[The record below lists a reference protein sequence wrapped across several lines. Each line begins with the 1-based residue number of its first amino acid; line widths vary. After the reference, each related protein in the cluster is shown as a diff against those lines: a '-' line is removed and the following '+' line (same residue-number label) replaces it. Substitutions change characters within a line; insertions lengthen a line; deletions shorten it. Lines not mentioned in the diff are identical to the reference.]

1 MKKWWIAIPALLFL
15 GACQTSVDRAT
26 QNQESTQE
34 SQSPSPATQTTTE
47 TSKVEESAT
56 KKGEQENSNATT
68 ETNSSQKTAFEQLK
82 AEQPTLPMPQ
92 VIPISSG
99 SLNLAAAQSKQGYTV
114 LYYDLPV
121 KLALNAQ
128 ALNQE
133 TPIATYL
140 YQYGFASSQETINV
154 LQPFTIDKNGQKIDL
169 GHQIIAYQQG
179 ATGSNFL
186 EWQEG
191 NWRIR
196 VRSSNIEG
204 KDPLPLA
211 KKIVNYLEHATLP
224 APEKYGKIIVDMNDS
239 SNQSAQIIWQE
250 PNNVFTITHQDA
262 LAALEMAVSMN

>member
-1 MKKWWIAIPALLFL
+1 MKKWWIAIPAILFL
-15 GACQTSVDRAT
+15 GACQTSADRTA
-26 QNQESTQE
+26 QKQENQEKGQSHSQVTQM
-34 SQSPSPATQTTTE
+34 TTG
-47 TSKVEESAT
+47 TSKVGEST
-56 KKGEQENSNATT
+56 TQKNKQNSNATT
-68 ETNSSQKTAFEQLK
+68 ETNQTPKTAFEQLK

-99 SLNLAAAQSKQGYTV
+99 NLNLAAAQSKQGYTV
-114 LYYDLPV
+114 LYYALPE
-121 KLALNAQ
+121 KLVLNAQ

-133 TPIATYL
+133 TPFATYL

-154 LQPFTIDKNGQKIDL
+154 LQPFTIDKNGQKVDL

-179 ATGSNFL
+179 VAGSNYL

-204 KDPLPLA
+204 QDPLPLA
-211 KKIVNYLEHATLP
+211 KKIVNYLEKATLP

-239 SNQSAQIIWQE
+239 SNQATQVIWQE
-250 PNNVFTITHQDA
+250 PNHVFTVTHQDA

>member
-1 MKKWWIAIPALLFL
+1 MKKWWIAIPAILFL
-15 GACQTSVDRAT
+15 GVCQTSADRTT
-26 QNQESTQE
+26 QTQKSTQAYN
-34 SQSPSPATQTTTE
+34 QSHSKGTQTTAE
-47 TSKVEESAT
+47 TSTGESA
-56 KKGEQENSNATT
+56 KGKEEHSDATT
-68 ETNSSQKTAFEQLK
+68 GTNQTQKTAFEQLK

-99 SLNLAAAQSKQGYTV
+99 NLNLAAAQSKQGYTV
-114 LYYDLPV
+114 LYYALPE

-154 LQPFTIDKNGQKIDL
+154 LQPFTIDKNGQKVDL

-179 ATGSNFL
+179 VAGSNYL

-204 KDPLPLA
+204 QDPLPLA
-211 KKIVNYLEHATLP
+211 KKIVNYLEKATLP
-224 APEKYGKIIVDMNDS
+224 APEKYGKITVDMNDS
-239 SNQSAQIIWQE
+239 SNQATQVIWQE
-250 PNNVFTITHQDA
+250 PNNVFTVTHQDA

>member
-1 MKKWWIAIPALLFL
+1 MKKWWIAIPAILFL
-15 GACQTSVDRAT
+15 GACQTSADRTT
-26 QNQESTQE
+26 QTQESTQAYNQSH
-34 SQSPSPATQTTTE
+34 SQGTQTTAE
-47 TSKVEESAT
+47 TSTGESA
-56 KKGEQENSNATT
+56 KDKEEHSDATT
-68 ETNSSQKTAFEQLK
+68 GTNQTQKTAFEQLK

-99 SLNLAAAQSKQGYTV
+99 NLNLAAAQSKQGYTV
-114 LYYDLPV
+114 LYYALPE

-154 LQPFTIDKNGQKIDL
+154 LQPFTIDKNGQKVDL

-179 ATGSNFL
+179 AAGSNYL

-204 KDPLPLA
+204 QDPLSLA
-211 KKIVNYLEHATLP
+211 KKIVNYLEKATLP
-224 APEKYGKIIVDMNDS
+224 APEKYGKITVDMNDS
-239 SNQSAQIIWQE
+239 SNQATQVIWQE
-250 PNNVFTITHQDA
+250 PNNVFTVTHQDA

>member
-1 MKKWWIAIPALLFL
+1 MKKWWIVIPTILFL
-15 GACQTSVDRAT
+15 GACQTSADRTT
-26 QNQESTQE
+26 QKQENQEKDQSH
-34 SQSPSPATQTTTE
+34 SQVTEMSTE
-47 TSKVEESAT
+47 TSTGESA
-56 KKGEQENSNATT
+56 KGKEEHSDAKTG
-68 ETNSSQKTAFEQLK
+68 TNQTQKTAFEQLK

-99 SLNLAAAQSKQGYTV
+99 NLNLAAAQSKQGYTV
-114 LYYDLPV
+114 LYYALPE

-154 LQPFTIDKNGQKIDL
+154 LQPFTIDKNGQKVDL

-179 ATGSNFL
+179 AAGSNYL

-204 KDPLPLA
+204 QDPLPLA
-211 KKIVNYLEHATLP
+211 KKIVNYLEKATLP

-239 SNQSAQIIWQE
+239 SNQATQVIWQE
-250 PNNVFTITHQDA
+250 PNNVFTVTHQDA

>member
-1 MKKWWIAIPALLFL
+1 MKKWWIVIPAILFL
-15 GACQTSVDRAT
+15 GACQTSADRTT
-26 QNQESTQE
+26 QKQENQEKDQSHSQVTQM
-34 SQSPSPATQTTTE
+34 TTE
-47 TSKVEESAT
+47 TSTGESA
-56 KKGEQENSNATT
+56 KGKEEHSDAKTG
-68 ETNSSQKTAFEQLK
+68 TNQTQKTAFEQLK

-99 SLNLAAAQSKQGYTV
+99 NLNLVAAQSKQGYTV
-114 LYYDLPV
+114 LYYALPE

-154 LQPFTIDKNGQKIDL
+154 LQPFTIDKNGQKVDL

-179 ATGSNFL
+179 AAGSNYL

-204 KDPLPLA
+204 QDPLPLA
-211 KKIVNYLEHATLP
+211 KKIVNYLEKATLP
-224 APEKYGKIIVDMNDS
+224 APEKYGKITVDMNDS
-239 SNQSAQIIWQE
+239 SNQATQVIWQE
-250 PNNVFTITHQDA
+250 PNNVFTVTHQDA

>member
-1 MKKWWIAIPALLFL
+1 MKKWWIVIPAILFL
-15 GACQTSVDRAT
+15 GACQTSADRTT
-26 QNQESTQE
+26 QKQENQEKDQSHSQVTQM
-34 SQSPSPATQTTTE
+34 TTE
-47 TSKVEESAT
+47 TSTGESA
-56 KKGEQENSNATT
+56 KGKEEHSDAKTG
-68 ETNSSQKTAFEQLK
+68 TNQTQKTAFEQLK

-99 SLNLAAAQSKQGYTV
+99 NLNLAAAQSKQGYTV
-114 LYYDLPV
+114 LYYALPE

-154 LQPFTIDKNGQKIDL
+154 LQPFTIDKNGQKVDL

-179 ATGSNFL
+179 AAGSNYL

-204 KDPLPLA
+204 QDPLPLA
-211 KKIVNYLEHATLP
+211 KKIVNYLEKATLP
-224 APEKYGKIIVDMNDS
+224 APEKYGKITVDMNDS
-239 SNQSAQIIWQE
+239 SNQATQVIWQE
-250 PNNVFTITHQDA
+250 PNNVFTVTHQDA